1 MTKPQFQRVYEKMK
15 LSGERLMH
23 LDWFSAKLNDARIV
37 ELDSDE
43 WVRLDRFV
51 HSEEE
56 IFRSVAF
63 SMDYQFGRDAAGN
76 IYVSKDHALNILEWN
91 YDGTKK
97 KLGVARIW
105 VFVLFVV
112 LILTAL
118 NHCTG

>member
-91 YDGTKK
+91 YDGTK
-97 KLGVARIW
+97 AS
-105 VFVLFVV
+105 
-112 LILTAL
+112 
-118 NHCTG
+118 

>member
-1 MTKPQFQRVYEKMK
+1 
-15 LSGERLMH
+15 
-23 LDWFSAKLNDARIV
+23 
-37 ELDSDE
+37 
-43 WVRLDRFV
+43 
-51 HSEEE
+51 
-56 IFRSVAF
+56 
-63 SMDYQFGRDAAGN
+63 MDYQFGRDAAGN